1 MRYWDASAIVPLV
14 VSEPAT
20 AKVREWLAQDP
31 AIVTWAWTRVEL
43 ASAVE
48 RRSRQGTLSREQRRS
63 CLDAFIRMVDLWDEV
78 EDLAA
83 VRSRAM
89 ALLSRHPLR
98 AAEAAQ
104 LGAALL
110 AAEAD
115 PSSMTFVCLDE
126 PLALAAEREGFRVL
140 A

>member
-1 MRYWDASAIVPLV
+1 
-14 VSEPAT
+14 
-20 AKVREWLAQDP
+20 
-31 AIVTWAWTRVEL
+31 
-43 ASAVE
+43 
-48 RRSRQGTLSREQRRS
+48 
-63 CLDAFIRMVDLWDEV
+63 MVDLWDEV